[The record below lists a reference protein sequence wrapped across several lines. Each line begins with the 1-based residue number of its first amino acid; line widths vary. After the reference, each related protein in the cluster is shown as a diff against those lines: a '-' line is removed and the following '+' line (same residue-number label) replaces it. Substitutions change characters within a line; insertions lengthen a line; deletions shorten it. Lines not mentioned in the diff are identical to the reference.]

1 MLRIFATLPVTTATG
16 GKNFSALKYM
26 KNYLRSTMSEDRLN
40 GLAHL
45 YINRGIELARPLQS
59 LERVTDA
66 LGLEVAALLI
76 VYFHLLMT
84 FTLQ

>member
-1 MLRIFATLPVTTATG
+1 MI
-16 GKNFSALKYM
+16 
-26 KNYLRSTMSEDRLN
+26 EDRLN

-45 YINRGIELARPLQS
+45 YINRYIELARLLNS

-66 LGLEVAALLI
+66 WRLYEPIRNIRLEVAALLI
-76 VYFHLLMT
+76 VLHLLHDVHN